1 MWLVYRIRIRMSSR
15 KPDLSQLIRSPVG
28 QCLIKMTRIIEN
40 QKLTRLDDLIIMPIR
55 ILVLPKLD
63 IRLTV
68 WEHSKK
74 STRIGN
80 DSRNRISGFVG
91 AVVVKNLNR
100 NL

>member
-1 MWLVYRIRIRMSSR
+1 MWLAYHIRIRMSSR
-15 KPDLSQLIRSPVG
+15 KPDLSQLIRSPAG

-40 QKLTRLDDLIIMPIR
+40 QKLTRLDDLVIKPIR
-55 ILVLPKLD
+55 ILVLPELD

-68 WEHSKK
+68 WEQSKS

>member
-1 MWLVYRIRIRMSSR
+1 
-15 KPDLSQLIRSPVG
+15 
-28 QCLIKMTRIIEN
+28 MTRIIEN

-55 ILVLPKLD
+55 ILALPELD

-80 DSRNRISGFVG
+80 GSRNHISGLVG